1 MNAKITFPDL
11 VDLVAESTRSNRRVS
26 ELFLKELFATISQAL
41 IDGDNVTVKGLG
53 TFRLARVAARDIV
66 SVNTGE
72 RTQVPSHNKLVFEP
86 DKKLADEL
94 NQPFAQFETIE
105 LDDDITDEMLGAE
118 EQQPQADVLTD
129 PEENAETDVEASAV
143 DLPSAEAAVAPPPFR
158 PAPVMMPAQHAE
170 PEPEPEP
177 VVVPE
182 PEPEPEPV
190 VVPEPEPEPEPVV
203 EPEPEPEPEPVM
215 VQEPESA
222 PAQADVD
229 ETAQNLRRAT
239 FKGFLMGAASM
250 LVLSLLVWWL
260 AGTRSGQNSDALAAG
275 ADTVA
280 QQQEEVDL
288 TAASLETSEKAEA
301 QAATPAPVAQ
311 VTDTVSPTNYLTK
324 MAVKHYDRQEFW
336 VYIYEENK
344 DRIDNP
350 NAVPPGTVLVIPPA
364 GKYGIDATD
373 KQSVDHAKKKS
384 FELFS
389 RFN

>member
-118 EQQPQADVLTD
+118 EQQPQADVLTE
-129 PEENAETDVEASAV
+129 PEENAETDVEAPAV

-158 PAPVMMPAQHAE
+158 PAPVMMSAQHAE

-182 PEPEPEPV
+182 PEPEPEPEPV
-190 VVPEPEPEPEPVV
+190 VVP
-203 EPEPEPEPEPVM
+203 
-215 VQEPESA
+215 EPESA

-239 FKGFLMGAASM
+239 FKGFLLGAASM

-260 AGTRSGQNSDALAAG
+260 AGTRMGQNSDALAAG

-324 MAVKHYDRQEFW
+324 MAVKHYGRQEFW

-373 KQSVDHAKKKS
+373 KQSVDQAKKKS

>member
-118 EQQPQADVLTD
+118 EQQPQADVLTE
-129 PEENAETDVEASAV
+129 PEENAETDVEATAV
-143 DLPSAEAAVAPPPFR
+143 YLPSAEAAVAPPPFR

-170 PEPEPEP
+170 PETEPEP
-177 VVVPE
+177 VV
-182 PEPEPEPV
+182 
-190 VVPEPEPEPEPVV
+190 EPEPEPEPVV
-203 EPEPEPEPEPVM
+203 ETEPEPEPEPVM

-260 AGTRSGQNSDALAAG
+260 AGTRMGQDSDALAAG

-324 MAVKHYDRQEFW
+324 MAVKHYGRQEFW

-373 KQSVDHAKKKS
+373 KQSVDQAKKKS

>member
-86 DKKLADEL
+86 DKKLAAEL

-118 EQQPQADVLTD
+118 EQQPQADVLTE
-129 PEENAETDVEASAV
+129 PEENAETDVEAPAV

-158 PAPVMMPAQHAE
+158 PAPVMMSAQHAE
-170 PEPEPEP
+170 PEHEPEP

-182 PEPEPEPV
+182 PEPEPEP
-190 VVPEPEPEPEPVV
+190 EPDPVV
-203 EPEPEPEPEPVM
+203 EPEPEPIM

-222 PAQADVD
+222 PAQADVY

-324 MAVKHYDRQEFW
+324 MAVKHYGRQEFW

-373 KQSVDHAKKKS
+373 KQSVDQAKKKS